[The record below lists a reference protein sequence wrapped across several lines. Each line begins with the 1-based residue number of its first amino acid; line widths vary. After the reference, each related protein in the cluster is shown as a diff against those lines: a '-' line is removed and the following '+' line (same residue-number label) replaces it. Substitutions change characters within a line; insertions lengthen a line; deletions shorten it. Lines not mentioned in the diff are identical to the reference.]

1 MKRLKTLLLI
11 IISLFLASC
20 TITGGVDPHEH
31 TPKEEYKYD
40 DVYHYHECTYVG
52 CKEKLE
58 KTEHNFDKG
67 ELKEVDSKKYLLY
80 TCLDCGKTKQVEY
93 DVNDPV

>member
-40 DVYHYHECTYVG
+40 DVYHFQAALWTNIIARMILQFC
-52 CKEKLE
+52 
-58 KTEHNFDKG
+58 
-67 ELKEVDSKKYLLY
+67 
-80 TCLDCGKTKQVEY
+80 QVHLR
-93 DVNDPV
+93 VAWQHFPFQSRC